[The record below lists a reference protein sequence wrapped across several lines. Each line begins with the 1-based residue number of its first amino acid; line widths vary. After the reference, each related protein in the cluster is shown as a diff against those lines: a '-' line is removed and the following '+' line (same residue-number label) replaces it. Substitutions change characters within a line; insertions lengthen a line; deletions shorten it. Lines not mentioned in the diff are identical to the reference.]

1 MLVDRDEIRDLSNFE
16 VNNTFVILT
25 PSDSNI
31 SPPFVQ
37 VMKMS
42 STNASLIF
50 ISGEPLNKKAL
61 PAPLHVMFLMSML
74 RERDVALSEAAT
86 PFAVCDSDSRGDFP
100 P

>member
-42 STNASLIF
+42 STNAPMQKKIGSAIKQFDDQYIMLIF
-50 ISGEPLNKKAL
+50 
-61 PAPLHVMFLMSML
+61 FLIFNPPSPNFRYL
-74 RERDVALSEAAT
+74 FNLTSEL
-86 PFAVCDSDSRGDFP
+86 
-100 P
+100 